1 MNPQEFLT
9 GLRNAKL
16 LAIVRSQD
24 PEAAVRAAVTVL
36 EEGFGHIEISLN
48 TAEALRVIEAVRS
61 QAPEG
66 SLVGAGTV
74 LSSDDVSRVVEA
86 GAQFI
91 VTPALGPSVAESVRR
106 GLPVV
111 AGAMTPTE
119 VYTATQL
126 GATAVKLFPASL
138 GGAAYL
144 TAIREPFPDVPLVAV
159 GGVDHAAAQDYLARG
174 AVAVGLG
181 SPLFK
186 DAAAGG
192 SLTELRERAR
202 HYVRLAGGEL

>member
-24 PEAAVRAAVTVL
+24 PEAAVRAAVSVL

-48 TAEALRVIEAVRS
+48 SAEALRVIEAVRL

-74 LSSDDVSRVVEA
+74 LSSDDVSRVAGA

-91 VTPALGPSVAESVRR
+91 VTPALGPSVADSVRR

-181 SPLFK
+181 SPLFR